1 MMCQTPNILKNKI
14 IIFFF
19 GRETPLLG
27 QGRELYTTTSQNCMA
42 RVIYLCMRFNDH
54 SFMKRQLSLHMIMIN

>member
-1 MMCQTPNILKNKI
+1 MMCQTPNILKNKMI
-14 IIFFF
+14 IFF

-42 RVIYLCMRFNDH
+42 RVIYLCMRFYDH